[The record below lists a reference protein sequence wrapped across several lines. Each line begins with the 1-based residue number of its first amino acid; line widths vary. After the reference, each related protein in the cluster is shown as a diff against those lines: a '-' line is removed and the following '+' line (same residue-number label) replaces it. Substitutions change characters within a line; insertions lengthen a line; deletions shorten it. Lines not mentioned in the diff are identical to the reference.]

1 MTKTNAFR
9 LVFSSLLV
17 AVMLVGFAGSSL
29 GKTNGSEPTSDC
41 PLRTCPSNLSGFTQ
55 TGTCSIDHG
64 FPFIEV
70 CTTWRNSSN
79 DACYKDTGCSW
90 LG

>member
-1 MTKTNAFR
+1 MSKHTSIKLVLSFFVVAIVVGAFATT
-9 LVFSSLLV
+9 SL
-17 AVMLVGFAGSSL
+17 AKSGAG
-29 GKTNGSEPTSDC
+29 TPTTDC
-41 PLRTCPSNLSGFTQ
+41 PLRACPSDLSGFTQ
-55 TGTCSIDHG
+55 TGTCTIDHG

-79 DACYKDTGCSW
+79 DPCYKDTFCSW